1 MDIFIKLY
9 KQFTDSAGW
18 FYSNQVRRDVKLF
31 GTFTGTYSAGSKSSD
46 GKRHFIFL
54 NDEDAQASG
63 ETLPQVCY
71 LNPETGETLTEQEHS
86 QRAIATPVGETSNQQ
101 VNA

>member
-1 MDIFIKLY
+1 METFIKLF
-9 KQFTDSAGW
+9 KQYTDSAGW

-31 GTFTGTYSAGSKSSD
+31 GAFSGTYSAGSKSTD

-63 ETLPQVCY
+63 ETLPQLCY
-71 LNPETGETLTEQEHS
+71 LNPESGEVLTQEEYS
-86 QRAIATPVGETSNQQ
+86 QRVASTPVSESANTS